1 MLCGRRL
8 LWFTR
13 WTPFENS
20 DKKFSFILW
29 TDFWRNETILFWV
42 YVYIRSFL
50 HQIIMT
56 VWFFKRRRKAGSQS
70 YPEFTEWTNNV
81 SPLSKKSYACCHLNW
96 QRAYFLQQNV
106 PWQPL
111 NQWRQLSG
119 SLLNKRKFHTYS
131 NTCLLCSFSWTPYL
145 PSGKIPPWIPRGDPL
160 VLHTVGCFLLLYSE
174 PLNRQNWK

>member
-1 MLCGRRL
+1 MLCGGQL
-8 LWFTR
+8 LRFTR

-29 TDFWRNETILFWV
+29 TNFWRNETILFWV

-50 HQIIMT
+50 HQIIMNI
-56 VWFFKRRRKAGSQS
+56 WFFKRRGKAGSQS

-111 NQWRQLSG
+111 NQWRQLTG
-119 SLLNKRKFHTYS
+119 SLLTKENFIQIQIPVFFAHFLERHICPVEKYPHGSREEIPLSSTPS
-131 NTCLLCSFSWTPYL
+131 VASFCC
-145 PSGKIPPWIPRGDPL
+145 
-160 VLHTVGCFLLLYSE
+160 TV
-174 PLNRQNWK
+174 NH